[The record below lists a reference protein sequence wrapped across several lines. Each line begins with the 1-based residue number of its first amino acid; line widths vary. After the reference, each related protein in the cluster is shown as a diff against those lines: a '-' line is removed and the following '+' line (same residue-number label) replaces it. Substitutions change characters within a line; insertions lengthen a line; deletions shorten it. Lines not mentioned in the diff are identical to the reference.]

1 MIDTFLSNS
10 CVPLYYNVMRSTFI
24 VKRNVAELEA
34 SRTHL
39 QQSVAE
45 AAERNKDLL
54 ATADKLRD
62 VLKIAVRATSLQPL

>member
-1 MIDTFLSNS
+1 M
-10 CVPLYYNVMRSTFI
+10 MQSTFA
-24 VKRNVAELEA
+24 VKRNVADLEA

-45 AAERNKDLL
+45 ASERNKDLL

-62 VLKIAVRATSLQPL
+62 VLKIAVRVTNFQPLW